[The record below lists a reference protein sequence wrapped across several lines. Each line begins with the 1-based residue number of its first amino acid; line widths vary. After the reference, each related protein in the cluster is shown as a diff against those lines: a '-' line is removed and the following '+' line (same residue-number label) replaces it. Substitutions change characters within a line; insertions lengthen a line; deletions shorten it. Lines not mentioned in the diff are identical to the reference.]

1 MIGEKIGVLG
11 TKIRYGIAKFFSFL
25 KVNPSVLT
33 FIGLV
38 INIYA
43 AFLFASGRIRVAG
56 IIVLIAGIFDMV
68 DGTLARISGM
78 VSRFGSFFDS
88 VIDRYSDFIL
98 FSGIIVLY
106 ARVGRIDNLI
116 LTSFAL
122 MGAMITSYAKARAEN
137 LIESCKVGFMERP
150 ERIVILILG
159 AVSNHLL
166 VALWILAVGTNITAF
181 HRIYHT
187 WRETERV

>member
-11 TKIRYGIAKFFSFL
+11 TKIRYGIARFFSLL